1 MATTPI
7 LGELVE
13 AVAGDRADVSVLM
26 SRTDDPRTFVASA
39 DAEPLASADI
49 IVAVDPATYEVG
61 LAPALDARTSAGEG
75 RDASAAA
82 GAGAG
87 PQLVIATEVLDA
99 RRVDGTPDPHV
110 WLDPDRFT
118 TLAREV
124 ARVLAAASGTDPG
137 TWSEAAEAYGA
148 HLALAD
154 EQVQATLAPLTPD
167 QHHLLQP
174 DDRLGY
180 FADRY
185 GLELE
190 PLPPNVDADVLVID
204 VDRLGPAGSDTG
216 TVAGLLTSIA
226 GRIAA
231 GR

>member
-1 MATTPI
+1 M
-7 LGELVE
+7 
-13 AVAGDRADVSVLM
+13 M
-26 SRTDDPRTFVASA
+26 S
-39 DAEPLASADI
+39 
-49 IVAVDPATYEVG
+49 
-61 LAPALDARTSAGEG
+61 
-75 RDASAAA
+75 
-82 GAGAG
+82 
-87 PQLVIATEVLDA
+87 
-99 RRVDGTPDPHV
+99 
-110 WLDPDRFT
+110 
-118 TLAREV
+118 
-124 ARVLAAASGTDPG
+124 
-137 TWSEAAEAYGA
+137 AEAYGA

-154 EQVQATLAPLTPD
+154 EQVQATLATLTPD